1 MTNTEL
7 KKKQQKLN
15 FKISI
20 LSDTIREQKVELK
33 DNESLLESL
42 LIERNNLGE

>member
-15 FKISI
+15 FKIAT
-20 LSDTIREQKVELK
+20 LCDTIREQKVELK

-42 LIERNNLGE
+42 LTERNNLGE